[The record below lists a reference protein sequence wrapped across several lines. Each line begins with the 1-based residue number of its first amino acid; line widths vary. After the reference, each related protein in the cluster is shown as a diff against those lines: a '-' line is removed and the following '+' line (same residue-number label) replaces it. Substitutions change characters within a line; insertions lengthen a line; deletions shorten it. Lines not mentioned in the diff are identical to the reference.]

1 VTRDRQRRSSAPLKQ
16 VGIAEYAVVTD
27 ETVLSTSGVGSCL
40 GIVLRDS
47 FNDVSGLI
55 HVMLPTAE
63 ESRDG
68 NPAKFVD
75 TGLPL
80 LIEEMVE
87 AGASKRRLEGWV
99 VGGSEMLSFSSDGDS
114 IGSRN
119 IAAAKQGFK
128 QYGIDVAGTDVG
140 GSHGRSIRF
149 DPASESVSIQTAAD
163 NTTQT
168 I

>member
-1 VTRDRQRRSSAPLKQ
+1 MLRKAADGRDDNATKH
-16 VGIAEYAVVTD
+16 VG
-27 ETVLSTSGVGSCL
+27 
-40 GIVLRDS
+40 
-47 FNDVSGLI
+47 
-55 HVMLPTAE
+55 
-63 ESRDG
+63 
-68 NPAKFVD
+68 
-75 TGLPL
+75 TGLAL

-119 IAAAKQGFK
+119 IAAAKQAFEH
-128 QYGIDVAGTDVG
+128 YGIDVVGTDVG

-149 DPASESVSIQTAAD
+149 DPADEAVTIQTADD

>member
-1 VTRDRQRRSSAPLKQ
+1 
-16 VGIAEYAVVTD
+16 
-27 ETVLSTSGVGSCL
+27 
-40 GIVLRDS
+40 
-47 FNDVSGLI
+47 
-55 HVMLPTAE
+55 MLPTAE

-119 IAAAKQGFK
+119 IAAAKQALEH
-128 QYGIDVAGTDVG
+128 YGIGVAGTDVG

-149 DPASESVSIQTAAD
+149 DPASESVSIQTAKD

>member
-1 VTRDRQRRSSAPLKQ
+1 M
-16 VGIAEYAVVTD
+16 TD
-27 ETVLSTSGVGSCL
+27 ETQLSTSGVGSCL
-40 GIVLRDS
+40 GIVLRDALS
-47 FNDVSGLI
+47 DVSGLI
-55 HVMLPTAE
+55 HVMLPTAAK
-63 ESRDG
+63 SRDG
-68 NPAKFVD
+68 TPAKFVD
-75 TGLPL
+75 TGVPL

-87 AGASKRRLEGWV
+87 AGASKHRLEGWV
-99 VGGSEMLSFSSDGDS
+99 VGGSEMLSFSMDGDS

-119 IAAAKQGFK
+119 IAAAKQAFE

-149 DPASESVSIQTAAD
+149 EPARESVVIQTAEN